1 MAEKIQKAGA
11 GARHFVREG
20 KERGDYTGG
29 ERKEQLC

>member
-11 GARHFVREG
+11 GAAAFRWEG